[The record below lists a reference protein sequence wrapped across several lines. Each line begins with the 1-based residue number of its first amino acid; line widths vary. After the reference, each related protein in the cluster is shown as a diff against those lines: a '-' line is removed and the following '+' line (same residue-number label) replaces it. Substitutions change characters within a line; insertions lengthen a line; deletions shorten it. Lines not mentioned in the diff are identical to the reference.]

1 MPLYAILGVMVG
13 FGKVG
18 FLLHGAG
25 NDPAKIRALRFA
37 RGALAVDDGFQEK
50 LACGEFDFHADAF
63 GASGDFGG
71 DRFSGDF

>member
-1 MPLYAILGVMVG
+1 MPLYAFLGVMVG
-13 FGKVG
+13 FGKIG
-18 FLLHGAG
+18 FLLRVVA